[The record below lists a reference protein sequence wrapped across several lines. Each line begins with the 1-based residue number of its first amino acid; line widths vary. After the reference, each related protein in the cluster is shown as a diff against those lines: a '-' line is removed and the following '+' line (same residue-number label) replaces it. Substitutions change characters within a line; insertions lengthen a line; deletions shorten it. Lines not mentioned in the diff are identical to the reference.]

1 MYTTTD
7 YIYKHLKGIV
17 NDKKL
22 IVVSGDKEPW
32 VVLLYRNDYQDKLQT
47 MVDDDIKSVIYKVAE
62 DNTLKYLELFKS
74 FLDRNFRKYEH
85 YDKMLPKSGQPTR
98 TTLWHCKDT

>member
-7 YIYKHLKGIV
+7 NIYKHLKGIV

-47 MVDDDIKSVIYKVAE
+47 MVDDDIKSVIYKIAE
-62 DNTLKYLELFKS
+62 DNTLKDLELFKS

-85 YDKMLPKSGQPTR
+85 
-98 TTLWHCKDT
+98 